1 MGGGTES
8 PGPSWGRD
16 FQILRVLSCS
26 PVCRVLDLV
35 PPRAGKRA
43 ALEYVRQRYGFPVE
57 RTVAC
62 GDSGNDVLMLSGVGV
77 AGG

>member
-1 MGGGTES
+1 M
-8 PGPSWGRD
+8 
-16 FQILRVLSCS
+16 SCS

-35 PPRAGKRA
+35 PPRAGKRE